1 MTRNWASVEGP
12 WSPRSGRKLDLR
24 RVDGDRE
31 TESFRIEGQSID
43 KPVGR
48 PVERAGGKPVKN
60 PAGKPAR
67 KPPAAKARS
76 KGGEEMKL
84 HSEML
89 PPVPVSMSPLDEY
102 PRVRQI
108 EGEGFR
114 RWFTNGYFDLIVW
127 YKDDKTTLVGF
138 QLCFESKALTWTV
151 ERGHDV
157 STIDDGEQGAAGSSK
172 MTPVLVAGGHFKPQ
186 VVAQRFQEASVSIDR
201 KLADFITARI
211 IAFRR

>member
-1 MTRNWASVEGP
+1 VRPS
-12 WSPRSGRKLDLR
+12 D
-24 RVDGDRE
+24 VDSE
-31 TESFRIEGQSID
+31 TESFKIEEQSIE
-43 KPVGR
+43 KPVGT
-48 PVERAGGKPVKN
+48 PVQRAGGTPVKK

-67 KPPAAKARS
+67 KPPAAAARS

-151 ERGHDV
+151 ERGYDLSAV
-157 STIDDGEQGAAGSSK
+157 DDGEQGAAGSSK
-172 MTPVLVAGGHFKPQ
+172 MTPVLVAGGHFKPR
-186 VVAQRFQEASVSIDR
+186 VVAQRFHEASVSIDR
-201 KLADFITARI
+201 KLADFIAARI
-211 IAFRR
+211 IAFRC